1 MRLVP
6 GESLRAQSTEEG
18 LVRLVRLKDN
28 SAVGP
33 YGNGYLQRRKA
44 KHGYVYQVVDEQA
57 EGSVLVAKS
66 ISTGAE
72 ITVMREHVEDLPV
85 DE

>member
-1 MRLVP
+1 
-6 GESLRAQSTEEG
+6 
-18 LVRLVRLKDN
+18 VRLVRLKDN
-28 SAVGP
+28 SAFGSTEH
-33 YGNGYLQRRKA
+33 GYLQRRKA

-85 DE
+85 AE

>member
-1 MRLVP
+1 VRLVP
-6 GESLRAQSTEEG
+6 GESLRTQPTEEG
-18 LVRLVRLKDN
+18 LVRLVRLLDGN
-28 SAVGP
+28 FGLTE
-33 YGNGYLQRRKA
+33 NGYLQRRKA

-85 DE
+85 DA